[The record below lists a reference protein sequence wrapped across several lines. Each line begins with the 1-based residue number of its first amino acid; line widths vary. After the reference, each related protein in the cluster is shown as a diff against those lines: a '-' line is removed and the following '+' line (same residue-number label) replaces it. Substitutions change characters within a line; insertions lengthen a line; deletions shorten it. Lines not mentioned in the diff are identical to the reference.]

1 MAINTINIG
10 NQVNDG
16 LGDDLRTAFQKV
28 NGNFAELGA
37 QLSITATNIGT
48 TGSGVF
54 KEKVGADLR
63 FKKLK
68 GSTNIGVE
76 DLGDVIE
83 FRDLTPTAFY
93 KFETDS
99 GGVIQAGTGNSNGFI
114 SLHGA
119 PALTTTL
126 HPAST
131 SGIRDIEISTNGS
144 DQIFF
149 RTVIPV
155 TDILL
160 NFDFGPVN
168 GNYTSAVQLSLSQAN
183 IDFGTIYLPGMF
195 DLDFGELA

>member
-28 NGNFAELGA
+28 NGNFAELSA

-48 TGSGVF
+48 TGAGVF

-68 GSTNIGVE
+68 GSANIGVE

-83 FRDLTPTAFY
+83 FRDLTPTSFY

-99 GGVIQAGTGNSNGFI
+99 GTIQAGSSNSFGHI

-119 PALTTTL
+119 PALETSY

-131 SGIRDIEISTNGS
+131 SGIRDIEVSTNGS
-144 DQIFF
+144 DQVFF

-160 NFDFGPVN
+160 NFDFGPIN

-183 IDFGTIYLPGMF
+183 IDFGTLRLPGMF